1 MARWASSAYVRY
13 PVCHDSSKPPAVGGV
28 RPCPRGPFCRW
39 STARCVRLHTG
50 SDSVQLLS
58 SCCTSSSKE
67 SCWQQSQVKQKLP
80 GHVQNPEAP
89 ARGGESVSRCVGF
102 HQCGVTCH
110 VNACTWAPEVFKGCA
125 FVFQCSLSKESACA
139 TPPPPSRRRAVRRLA
154 PVRERW
160 RIAGSIGQHRAALP
174 QAQWAWGQA
183 EPGTRQVCER

>member
-1 MARWASSAYVRY
+1 MPTRALLSLVSRPMC
-13 PVCHDSSKPPAVGGV
+13 PVIQRLGPAAEQLLHIQQQRELLAAEPGEAEAA
-28 RPCPRGPFCRW
+28 RPC
-39 STARCVRLHTG
+39 A
-50 SDSVQLLS
+50 
-58 SCCTSSSKE
+58 E
-67 SCWQQSQVKQKLP
+67 SRSPW
-80 GHVQNPEAP
+80 
-89 ARGGESVSRCVGF
+89 RGGESVSRCVGF

-110 VNACTWAPEVFKGCA
+110 VKCRACTWAPEVFKGCA